1 MSVKEECGVFGV
13 FSPHPTDVSG
23 ICYYGLYALQ
33 HRGQESC
40 GIVVNDD
47 GLFISHKDIG
57 LVSEVLTKDVF
68 SSFPK
73 GTMAVGHVR
82 YGTTGATNRA
92 NCQPVEVRHKKGY
105 LALAHNGNISNAGR
119 LRDNLEI
126 NGAIFHSTS
135 DTEIIAHIIT
145 RQRLVCSSIEQAV
158 SNAMNIID
166 GSYSLIIMSQQKLI
180 CARDPYGFRPLC
192 YGKTD
197 SGIYVIASESC
208 ALTAVGAHFIAD
220 VQPGEIIVFSKEGIE
235 HRTQQCNSKPKSIC
249 TFEYI
254 YFARPDSVIDGIS
267 VQGSRVKAG
276 RILADKHPIN
286 ADIVIGTPDSGLD
299 AALGYSLQSG
309 IPYGIGLIK
318 NKYIGRTFI
327 APGQDTR
334 IDRVKIKLNAI
345 SETIKDRRVILV
357 DDSTVRGTTIRR
369 TVGILRDAGAKEVH
383 VRIAA
388 PPFLYPCY
396 YGTDIDS
403 QENLIACHH
412 TTDRIAELI
421 GADTLGYL
429 PLESLDEITG
439 GHGCCTAC
447 FSGAYPTPIPVAG
460 KNQFEQ
466 RLSEVRTEE

>member
-1 MSVKEECGVFGV
+1 M
-13 FSPHPTDVSG
+13 
-23 ICYYGLYALQ
+23 
-33 HRGQESC
+33 
-40 GIVVNDD
+40 
-47 GLFISHKDIG
+47 
-57 LVSEVLTKDVF
+57 
-68 SSFPK
+68 
-73 GTMAVGHVR
+73 
-82 YGTTGATNRA
+82 
-92 NCQPVEVRHKKGY
+92 
-105 LALAHNGNISNAGR
+105 
-119 LRDNLEI
+119 
-126 NGAIFHSTS
+126 
-135 DTEIIAHIIT
+135 
-145 RQRLVCSSIEQAV
+145 
-158 SNAMNIID
+158 
-166 GSYSLIIMSQQKLI
+166 
-180 CARDPYGFRPLC
+180 
-192 YGKTD
+192 
-197 SGIYVIASESC
+197 
-208 ALTAVGAHFIAD
+208 
-220 VQPGEIIVFSKEGIE
+220 
-235 HRTQQCNSKPKSIC
+235 
-249 TFEYI
+249 
-254 YFARPDSVIDGIS
+254 
-267 VQGSRVKAG
+267 
-276 RILADKHPIN
+276 ADKHPVN

-334 IDRVKIKLNAI
+334 LDRVKIKLNAI

>member
-13 FSPHPTDVSG
+13 FSPHPADVSG

-166 GSYSLIIMSQQKLI
+166 GSYSLVIMSQQKLI
-180 CARDPYGFRPLC
+180 CARDHYGFRPLC

-235 HRTQQCNSKPKSIC
+235 HRTRQCNSKPKSIC

-276 RILADKHPIN
+276 RILADKHPVN

-357 DDSTVRGTTIRR
+357 DDSIVRGTTIRR

-383 VRIAA
+383 VRISA

-460 KNQFEQ
+460 KNQVEQ